1 MKDLCKLNQRWYFF
15 DRDESE
21 ELIQILKNH
30 LYGEYIKI
38 FDIEVQI
45 FNGSF
50 VTYDHFRLNTL
61 WRFDKRFANE
71 IRKFDIYQ
79 NSRDK
84 VLFDR
89 VYDFLIQKEIRSER
103 ILKLREIG
111 LV

>member
-1 MKDLCKLNQRWYFF
+1 MKDLSKLNQRWYFF
-15 DRDESE
+15 DKDENE
-21 ELIQILKNH
+21 ELIPILQNH

-38 FDIEVQI
+38 FDIEVTPSK
-45 FNGSF
+45 FKF
-50 VTYDHFRLNTL
+50 NTL
-61 WRFDKRFANE
+61 WRLDERFGNS

-89 VYDFLIQKEIRSER
+89 VYDFIIQREIRIER

-111 LV
+111 IV

>member
-1 MKDLCKLNQRWYFF
+1 MKDLSKLNQRWYFF
-15 DRDESE
+15 DRDENS
-21 ELIQILKNH
+21 ELIQILQNH

-61 WRFDKRFANE
+61 WRFDKRFSNE

-84 VLFDR
+84 VLFND
-89 VYDFLIQKEIRSER
+89 VYDFLIQKEIRCER

-111 LV
+111 I